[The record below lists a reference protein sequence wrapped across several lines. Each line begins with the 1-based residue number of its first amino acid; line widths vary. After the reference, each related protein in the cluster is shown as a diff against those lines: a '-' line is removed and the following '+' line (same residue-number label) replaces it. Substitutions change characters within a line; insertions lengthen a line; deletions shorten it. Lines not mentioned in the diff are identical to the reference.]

1 MVCPPSATRGT
12 MGAGLTRARGTKMR
26 RARWRTP
33 LVVGASLVIHASL
46 LGPLALG
53 SLGIDVP
60 PLWNGPHP
68 HWPDPIDVV
77 LVRRPSLSG
86 SPSRGR
92 ATPTPNIPFIGTPV
106 TEIGPSDDDLLFR
119 GGPVGASQPE
129 RPANPSSSVSIPA
142 RPSPDPSP
150 GVSAAWRAQAN
161 ALASGPG
168 RTGPDCRRAETLPP
182 VEREACARRFAVADA
197 TAATGRLG
205 QRRLTRSESLRENT
219 FATIG
224 DQALANYDERRAP
237 LKPPK
242 PCAGADMMGRCPAI
256 IMIPLVS
263 SAF

>member
-1 MVCPPSATRGT
+1 MVALPSATTGT
-12 MGAGLTRARGTKMR
+12 MGAGLTRARGTKAR

-33 LVVGASLVIHASL
+33 LVVWASLGIHAAL
-46 LGPLALG
+46 LGPLALR
-53 SLGIDVP
+53 SLGIQVEPD
-60 PLWNGPHP
+60 WYDPHP
-68 HWPDPIDVV
+68 LLPDVIDVV
-77 LVRRPSLSG
+77 LIRPSLPG

-92 ATPTPNIPFIGTPV
+92 EAPIPQQPFLTTPV

-119 GGPVGASQPE
+119 GGPVGESQPE
-129 RPANPSSSVSIPA
+129 RPASPSSSGSSPT
-142 RPSPDPSP
+142 RPIPDPSR
-150 GVSAAWRAQAN
+150 GVSDAWRAQAN
-161 ALASGPG
+161 AFASGPG

-197 TAATGRLG
+197 DAATARLG
-205 QRRLTRSESLRENT
+205 QRRLTRAESVRENT
-219 FATIG
+219 FAAIG
-224 DQALANYDERRAP
+224 DQALVNYDERRAP